1 MTHHLSETPDWAAL
15 LQVGDIVRFRFPQK
29 SDASDTPPTQ
39 ACLVLEIETR
49 FERRYAVLTPA
60 QPHSHLRRGGGYTI
74 TVTAAKELRVAGLP
88 SYTRFNASHRF
99 TVSLAN
105 AGFEQPKAS
114 VSPIRGRLTGR
125 ALERLHDVRGRLH
138 AEADIRADRREAD
151 RRGVPMHALIGQ
163 APSRRESGE
172 VNHV

>member
-1 MTHHLSETPDWAAL
+1 MTHHLSDTSDWTAL
-15 LQVGDIVRFRFPQK
+15 LQIGDIVRFRFPQK
-29 SDASDTPPTQ
+29 SARGDTALTQ

-60 QPHSHLRRGGGYTI
+60 LPYSHLRRSGGYTI
-74 TVTAAKELRVAGLP
+74 TVTAEKELRAAGLP
-88 SYTRFNASHRF
+88 SQTRFNASHRI

-105 AGFEQPKAS
+105 AGFEQAKSSA
-114 VSPIRGRLTGR
+114 SPIRGRLSGR

-151 RRGVPMHALIGQ
+151 RRGVPLHALIG
-163 APSRRESGE
+163 AARSRRESGE
-172 VNHV
+172 TQHV